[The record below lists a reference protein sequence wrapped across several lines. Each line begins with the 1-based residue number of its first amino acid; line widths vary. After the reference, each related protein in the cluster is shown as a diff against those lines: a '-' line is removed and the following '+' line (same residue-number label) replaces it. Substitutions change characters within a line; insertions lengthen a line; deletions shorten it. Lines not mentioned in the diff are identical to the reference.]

1 MPHPEHALPFLDCE
15 WGLTVL
21 PALSGGP
28 RIPEL
33 LSVLTTPLL
42 LVSFVQGLL
51 PHIHVFLTRLSL
63 DQKQPPGVQS
73 SPDLPHPILSAPELY
88 RGHVPGF
95 RECLPPVPQGQIT

>member
-1 MPHPEHALPFLDCE
+1 MGPEGTPCFLQWPQD
-15 WGLTVL
+15 
-21 PALSGGP
+21 
-28 RIPEL
+28 PEL
-33 LSVLTTPLL
+33 LSVLTTLL
-42 LVSFVQGLL
+42 ILVSFVQGLL
-51 PHIHVFLTRLSL
+51 PHIRVFLPRLSP